1 MITDKKVN
9 KLNSKAKRYTVAL
22 GESLFL
28 RIYPSGCKSFVL
40 RCAIGGKVRDFT
52 LGNFP
57 EITVKQA
64 LQKAHLKREELKIK
78 PSLGI
83 TLNDAFKLWKS
94 KKKKL
99 SSYYDECQ
107 RIERHLLPD
116 LGKLPLEK
124 ITAPVAFNH
133 LLKIQ
138 KTLPTLRR
146 ILMRLNEMLDLAVYA
161 GLLENNPCRGLSRAF
176 AQHQAVNRP
185 FIPAARI
192 GELFTACKDCDE
204 WFRLYVLWA
213 VYSLLRPV
221 ECASIKWSWI
231 DKDTLTL
238 PAEIMKK
245 RREHRVPLCPEILKL
260 LRQVKELRK
269 HRSVYIWAFG
279 RGGHVINK
287 QHLTKWLG
295 TTALKGQLCHHG
307 LRATGRT
314 WMRDQGIA
322 HEVAEDALAHLSGSA
337 TERAYLRGDYLEQRR
352 EVMQRWWNYIYT
364 EFCKVCP
371 PL

>member
-1 MITDKKVN
+1 
-9 KLNSKAKRYTVAL
+9 
-22 GESLFL
+22 
-28 RIYPSGCKSFVL
+28 
-40 RCAIGGKVRDFT
+40 
-52 LGNFP
+52 
-57 EITVKQA
+57 
-64 LQKAHLKREELKIK
+64 
-78 PSLGI
+78 
-83 TLNDAFKLWKS
+83 
-94 KKKKL
+94 
-99 SSYYDECQ
+99 
-107 RIERHLLPD
+107 
-116 LGKLPLEK
+116 
-124 ITAPVAFNH
+124 
-133 LLKIQ
+133 
-138 KTLPTLRR
+138 
-146 ILMRLNEMLDLAVYA
+146 MRLNEMLDLAVYA

-192 GELFTACKDCDE
+192 GELFSACKDCDE

-245 RREHRVPLCPEILKL
+245 RREHRVPLSPEILKL
-260 LRQVKELRK
+260 LRRIKELRK
-269 HRSVYIWAFG
+269 HRSVYVWAFG

-287 QHLTKWLG
+287 QHLTKWLC

-322 HEVAEDALAHLSGSA
+322 HEVAEDAIAHLSGST

-352 EVMQRWWNYIYT
+352 EVMQRWWNYIYA
-364 EFCKVCP
+364 EFCKFCD

>member
-1 MITDKKVN
+1 MITDKKVE
-9 KLNSKAKRYTVAL
+9 KLSPKDKRYTVAL
-22 GESLFL
+22 GESLYL
-28 RIYPSGCKSFVL
+28 RVHSSGCKSFVL
-40 RCAIGGKVRDFT
+40 RCAIGGRVKDFT

-57 EITVKQA
+57 DLTVKQA
-64 LQKAHLKREELKIK
+64 VQRAHLKREELKIK
-78 PSLGI
+78 PSAGI
-83 TLNDAFKLWKS
+83 TFNDAFKLWKN

-99 SSYYDECQ
+99 ASYESECQ
-107 RIERHLLPD
+107 RIEKHLLPTF
-116 LGKLPLEK
+116 GKLPLEK

-146 ILMRLNEMLDLAVYA
+146 CLMRLNEILDLSVYA

-192 GELFTACKDCDE
+192 DELFSACKNCEE

-213 VYSLLRPV
+213 VYSMLRPV

-231 DKDTLTL
+231 EGNTLIL

-245 RREHRVPLCPEILKL
+245 RRAHRVPLCPEVLKL
-260 LRQVKELRK
+260 FHRAKELRR
-269 HRSVYIWAFG
+269 HRSAYVWAFG
-279 RGGHVINK
+279 RGGHAINK
-287 QHLTKWLG
+287 QHLTKWLNS
-295 TTALKGQLCHHG
+295 TALKGQLCHHG

-322 HEVAEDALAHLSGSA
+322 HEVAEDAIAHLSGST

-352 EVMQRWWNYIYT
+352 EVMQRWWNYIYARYT
-364 EFCKVCP
+364 KYCDFI
-371 PL
+371 

>member
-57 EITVKQA
+57 EISVKQA
-64 LQKAHLKREELKIK
+64 LQKAHLKREELKVK
-78 PSLGI
+78 PSVGI

-192 GELFTACKDCDE
+192 GELFSACKDCDE

-245 RREHRVPLCPEILKL
+245 RREHRVPVCPEILKL
-260 LRQVKELRK
+260 LRRVKELRK

-287 QHLTKWLG
+287 QHLTKWLC

-322 HEVAEDALAHLSGSA
+322 HEVAEDALAHLSGSI

-352 EVMQRWWNYIYT
+352 EVMQGWWNYIYA
-364 EFCKVCP
+364 EFCKFCD